1 MKFKQA
7 MILSKIG
14 VKVRCTVWCE
24 EAWILNIHEGKPRN
38 IERSKYYGTDE
49 WGYVYNIV
57 ETALSEDWDYFND
70 KETDTNLSGS
80 GA

>member
-14 VKVRCTVWCE
+14 VKVRCTLWYE

-49 WGYVYNIV
+49 EGNVYNIV
-57 ETALSEDWDYFND
+57 ETDLSEEWEYFND